1 MKRNR
6 IDTLCQYLET
16 KKDQEISLIPEE
28 AMKGESEQ
36 VKNFLRMINKLLIR
50 KTPQEREIFLNK
62 LQNVIEENLKGS
74 EEK

>member
-36 VKNFLRMINKLLIR
+36 VKNFLQMINKLLIR